1 MMSDTPSGSI
11 RPTLTLHNHVAP
23 GDWWEKSVSCPS
35 CLAINA
41 AGMVAREH
49 KIQFASVGYLG
60 FLFIFEVHPVSLYP
74 RFGFIFKSVD
84 YFGLMPCLIKSVTN
98 HQSVT
103 KSGDSLIKGVPKKV
117 LCNWTKQGGLGF
129 GLQRNFEG
137 FKITKRN
144 SSKSFPTQPPVCLFC
159 AASTSRFFFKVAELC
174 PFQALA
180 PTFTPWSKKGCALPS
195 PRPHRSLTLDSSW
208 PDHIWFTR
216 N

>member
-117 LCNWTKQGGLGF
+117 LCN
-129 GLQRNFEG
+129 
-137 FKITKRN
+137 
-144 SSKSFPTQPPVCLFC
+144 
-159 AASTSRFFFKVAELC
+159 
-174 PFQALA
+174 
-180 PTFTPWSKKGCALPS
+180 
-195 PRPHRSLTLDSSW
+195 
-208 PDHIWFTR
+208 
-216 N
+216 